1 MSLADEIEK
10 VGRAP
15 TAKELAGFLCF
26 SEVQSTS
33 MSPPDGFLRSGS
45 EPVCDLIRNQLRIG
59 CVGCRALGRKRKY
72 RSR

>member
-45 EPVCDLIRNQLRIG
+45 EPDVRFDPQSVANWLR
-59 CVGCRALGRKRKY
+59 RM
-72 RSR
+72 